1 MSKNNNTG
9 HSFNIGDIV
18 EVDNKTLLIT
28 HKLAKV
34 SYYTTCIETGSR
46 VLIAHRVD
54 KIKKVS

>member
-1 MSKNNNTG
+1 MKVAS

-28 HKLAKV
+28 HKLAEV
-34 SYYTTCIETGSR
+34 SYYGTCILTGSKIIISHK
-46 VLIAHRVD
+46 LD

>member
-1 MSKNNNTG
+1 MKVAS